1 MSMRKR
7 SSTIFGVA
15 IVSMLVAQ
23 ANAHVTDQAEREQT
37 SNTLRS
43 QLHLKPNQFLRVQRD
58 EELEQLLAAVVSRPS
73 WSEFIYKAS
82 EEGDEIKEH
91 VIVHHIVMDGDPTF
105 TIAVSPVN
113 GTAYRIQGFSD
124 SLAEFEKLMKEAN
137 VKVSSPEQAEAV
149 ADFYRAVNPERR
161 SMTPLSSLFDLKQA
175 AERQC
180 QAVPFDPNE
189 REFEA
194 WWKDAKPLYVE
205 VRFPQTTIPS
215 GTGYLVEWTVLS
227 SEAPGNCG
235 GAPLRAQLEVDSDG
249 HVGQITFSPLR
260 KGS

>member
-23 ANAHVTDQAEREQT
+23 ANAQVTDQAEREQA

-73 WSEFIYKAS
+73 WSEFIDKAS

-124 SLAEFEKLMKEAN
+124 SLSRVREADERSKREG
-137 VKVSSPEQAEAV
+137 VESGTSRGCGRLLSCSQSGASFDDSAFQLVRSQVGRRAAVSSGPL
-149 ADFYRAVNPERR
+149 RPER
-161 SMTPLSSLFDLKQA
+161 KG
-175 AERQC
+175 
-180 QAVPFDPNE
+180 
-189 REFEA
+189 
-194 WWKDAKPLYVE
+194 
-205 VRFPQTTIPS
+205 VR
-215 GTGYLVEWTVLS
+215 GLVE
-227 SEAPGNCG
+227 G
-235 GAPLRAQLEVDSDG
+235 R
-249 HVGQITFSPLR
+249 
-260 KGS
+260 